1 MADPIRFPNIHAL
14 LSGESGSGKSS
25 FWATVIKYWATQFGE
40 PSLVFMFDPLD
51 KATPY
56 TDLGTAAPMDMDAD
70 ANKYYKELG
79 IKVTDVLDKAGKL
92 ICRVEYYC
100 DEEPEQPSALN
111 KFERR
116 MVGFG
121 KSASNWASIA

>member
-1 MADPIRFPNIHAL
+1 MADPVRYPNIHAL

-25 FWATVIKYWATQFGE
+25 FWATVIKYWATHFHE

-70 ANKYYKELG
+70 ANRYYKELG
-79 IKVTDVLDKAGKL
+79 IKV
-92 ICRVEYYC
+92 
-100 DEEPEQPSALN
+100 
-111 KFERR
+111 
-116 MVGFG
+116 VGE
-121 KSASNWASIA
+121 